1 MSVLVSIIITVF
13 RSENTLKRC
22 VDSVLCQTYR
32 NIEVILVDDGSPDS
46 SGDICDKYALRDN
59 RVKVIHQDNG
69 GVSVA
74 RQVGME
80 NANGEY
86 TIHVDSDD
94 WIEPTMIEELI
105 FKAIEDNAD
114 MVICDYVKENLKNKY
129 IVRQNIRDISCE
141 SLIKKMLYQQIHG
154 CCWNKLVRRKCYRD
168 LFFQPSNISFSEDL
182 LSNLRLLKYGIKVS
196 YLPRVLYHYVD
207 NMSSICHMIDE
218 RNINSKKNVV
228 EILRNELRVDDEDLF
243 YLKKMVLYDMLQSKR
258 LKEMMNLYPEI
269 TSKIKSEKGSLN
281 FFTPYKTWLY
291 VAKCGYPKF
300 SYIML
305 TINLK
310 IIEIRKKMQFV

>member
-94 WIEPTMIEELI
+94 WIEPTMIEELL

-114 MVICDYVKENLKNKY
+114 MVICDYVKESLKNK
-129 IVRQNIRDISCE
+129 
-141 SLIKKMLYQQIHG
+141 
-154 CCWNKLVRRKCYRD
+154 
-168 LFFQPSNISFSEDL
+168 
-182 LSNLRLLKYGIKVS
+182 
-196 YLPRVLYHYVD
+196 
-207 NMSSICHMIDE
+207 
-218 RNINSKKNVV
+218 
-228 EILRNELRVDDEDLF
+228 
-243 YLKKMVLYDMLQSKR
+243 
-258 LKEMMNLYPEI
+258 
-269 TSKIKSEKGSLN
+269 
-281 FFTPYKTWLY
+281 
-291 VAKCGYPKF
+291 
-300 SYIML
+300 
-305 TINLK
+305 
-310 IIEIRKKMQFV
+310 